1 MIMVDPA
8 ALGLD
13 TELVPGVVSTDAG
26 WTGVHAPTTS
36 AERATA
42 LASQRRG
49 EAILLFDV
57 EWP

>member
-1 MIMVDPA
+1 MVDPA

-13 TELVPGVVSTDAG
+13 TELVPGVVSTDVG
-26 WTGVHAPTTS
+26 WTGVHAPTTR

-42 LASQRRG
+42 AASQWRD
-49 EAILLFDV
+49 EAIHLFDV